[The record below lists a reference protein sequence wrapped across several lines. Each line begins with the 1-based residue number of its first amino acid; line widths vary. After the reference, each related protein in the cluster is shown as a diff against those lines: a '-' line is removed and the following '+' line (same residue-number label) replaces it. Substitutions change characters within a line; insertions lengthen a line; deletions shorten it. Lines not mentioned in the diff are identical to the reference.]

1 MWADDL
7 AATFDRLT
15 YSGNSR
21 RRFLMNGRPEVNRG
35 ARGFTGGLQLLRGFC
50 YTLLESV

>member
-21 RRFLMNGRPEVNRG
+21 RRFPEVNRG

-50 YTLLESV
+50 YALLESV